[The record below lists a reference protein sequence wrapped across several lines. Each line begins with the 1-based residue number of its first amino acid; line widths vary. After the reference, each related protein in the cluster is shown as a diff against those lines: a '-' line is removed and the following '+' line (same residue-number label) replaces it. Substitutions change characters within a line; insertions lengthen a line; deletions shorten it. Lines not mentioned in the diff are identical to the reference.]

1 MPATISLFLNVTDI
15 QRSLDFYQRLGFKLD
30 KAWKD
35 KETGIIGF
43 ADLSA
48 QGAELGLGNI
58 ASNDDPEFREWVGT
72 PLGAGVVVY
81 VTVPDVD
88 AWHARAKKAG
98 ATIEYGPLDR
108 PYGRVF
114 MLNDPDGYSISFI
127 TEPKAPRRKP
137 ATTSKR
143 SKKAGAGRQ
152 ASAKKSSKKSAK
164 KKAPAKKRGAASKR
178 AKAPRRR

>member
-1 MPATISLFLNVTDI
+1 MSVFLNVTDI

-35 KETGIIGF
+35 KETGIIGY

-58 ASNDDPEFREWVGT
+58 ASNDDADFRAWVGT
-72 PLGAGVVVY
+72 PLGAGVIVY
-81 VTVPDVD
+81 LTVPDVD

-98 ATIEYGPLDR
+98 ATIEYGPIDR
-108 PYGRVF
+108 PYGRLF

-127 TEPKAPRRKP
+127 TEPKTRRPAKRAKAKAPAR
-137 ATTSKR
+137 
-143 SKKAGAGRQ
+143 
-152 ASAKKSSKKSAK
+152 KKSAK
-164 KKAPAKKRGAASKR
+164 KTATKKRGGAAKR
-178 AKAPRRR
+178 AKSPRRR